1 MDNKDAIQDLESIR
15 TMMERSSRFQT
26 INGWGVTLV
35 GLIALAAAAVANGL
49 FYEGTD
55 SWFSTIYGN
64 TDYLWS
70 HKTRIAIFGAVI
82 LVIVCG
88 AIVFF
93 TSLWTAK
100 KKNISVALDPNMR
113 RTLFNFAVPL
123 LAGAILCLAL
133 LAQEHYGLT
142 SSIMLIFY
150 GLALINCHHFSHRLL
165 GTLGYLELALG
176 MADCFVETHALLF
189 WALGFGALHVVFGI
203 LLIVKKR
210 RG

>member
-133 LAQEHYGLT
+133 LVQEHYGLT
-142 SSIMLIFY
+142 SSIMLIP
-150 GLALINCHHFSHRLL
+150 
-165 GTLGYLELALG
+165 
-176 MADCFVETHALLF
+176 
-189 WALGFGALHVVFGI
+189 
-203 LLIVKKR
+203 
-210 RG
+210 